1 MTIPLSAQLDVTTPV
16 EMHDFRGP
24 TDLSAATGNDQLLM
38 QLIDTWAFQRLK
50 EIRFLGAIDYRRIR
64 RPNGKPG
71 SIRYTRYQH
80 SLGVMS
86 LALQYCRKRR
96 IPLPERRIACAAA
109 LLHDIGHPPLSHS
122 VESVFKEEFGID
134 HHAATEDIICG
145 RVPLGRD
152 VFSILRHHGMN
163 VEELV
168 AVVSGEATKFDGF
181 FRGPINLDTIEGILR
196 SYRYIQQSPT
206 VPRPETVTDAA
217 TRRRSYKDRD
227 IVDVFW
233 KCKDWVY
240 NNIINSLDG
249 VLADIVCK
257 LFLRRNLAQIKR
269 DSFFVTE
276 NKLFQQLPGLREFL
290 TSRNFE
296 DETIRMLTEPIY
308 YVARTYYIDQDGD
321 FFTRQDDVRYRHTRS
336 RCDLAL
342 KTRTD
347 PAPYG
352 AVTGLQGA
360 LFDDVGV

>member
-1 MTIPLSAQLDVTTPV
+1 
-16 EMHDFRGP
+16 MHDFRGP
-24 TDLSAATGNDQLLM
+24 TDLPAATDNDRLLLE
-38 QLIDTWAFQRLK
+38 LIDTPAFQRLK

-71 SIRYTRYQH
+71 AIRYTRYQH
-80 SLGVMS
+80 SLGVMR

-96 IPLPERRIACAAA
+96 KRFSERRLACAAA

-122 VESVFKEEFGID
+122 VESVFKEQFGID

-152 VFSILRHHGMN
+152 VFSTLRRHEVN

-168 AVVSGEATKFDGF
+168 AVVSGEAMEFDGF

-196 SYRYIQQSPT
+196 SCRYIQQSPT
-206 VPRPETVTDAA
+206 MPRPETVTDAA
-217 TRRRSYKDRD
+217 TLRQNHKDREV
-227 IVDVFW
+227 VDMFW
-233 KCKDWVY
+233 RCKNWVY

-249 VLADIVCK
+249 VLADIICK
-257 LFLRRNLAQIKR
+257 VFLGRNLSRINR
-269 DSFFVTE
+269 DSFFGTE
-276 NKLFQQLPGLREFL
+276 TKLFQKLPGLRELL

-296 DETIRMLTEPIY
+296 DEAIRVLNEPIH
-308 YVARTYYIDQDGD
+308 YVAREYYVDQDGD

-336 RCDLAL
+336 RCGLAL
-342 KTRTD
+342 KTPTD

-352 AVTGLQGA
+352 GATGLQGA
-360 LFDDVGV
+360 LFDDDGV